1 MTKRREIEFLFW
13 AMASLA
19 AFATG
24 VTAQTRET
32 KTPLQSLVETEQAF
46 SQAAMDKS
54 TREAFVQFIADD
66 GILFRPQAVNGKQ
79 WMRDHPLPPSD
90 TPQKRPLL
98 AWQPVFADVA
108 QSGEL
113 GYTTGPWEYKE
124 DIKDAK
130 PSAYGD
136 FVTLWKKQANGS
148 WKFAVDLGISHP
160 QSSGPLALWSVT
172 NGSGSRPTQLSKA
185 IDLKR
190 ARKDLVRRDLEFSDA
205 SMTMGFAKAFQTF
218 AAADVRL
225 FREKSNPF
233 IGKEAAAQ
241 ALTSQLVTWQ
251 ATGYDVSRSGDLGYT
266 YGTYSASD
274 GAAKKLVERGNYV
287 RIWKKQNDVWKVVL
301 DLANPLPPQ

>member
-1 MTKRREIEFLFW
+1 MKFLFW
-13 AMASLA
+13 ATACLS
-19 AFATG
+19 AFAAG
-24 VTAQTRET
+24 VTAQNRET
-32 KTPLQSLVETEQAF
+32 KTPLKSLVETEQAF

-66 GILFRPQAVNGKQ
+66 GILFRPHAVNGKQ

-108 QSGEL
+108 HSGEL

-124 DIKDAK
+124 DIKDEK

-136 FVTLWKKQANGS
+136 FVTLWKKQADGS

-160 QSSGPLALWSVT
+160 QSSGPLALWRVT

-205 SMTMGFAKAFQTF
+205 SMTMRFAKAFQTF

-241 ALTSQLVTWQ
+241 ALTSHIELLTWQ

-301 DLANPLPPQ
+301 DLANPLPPE